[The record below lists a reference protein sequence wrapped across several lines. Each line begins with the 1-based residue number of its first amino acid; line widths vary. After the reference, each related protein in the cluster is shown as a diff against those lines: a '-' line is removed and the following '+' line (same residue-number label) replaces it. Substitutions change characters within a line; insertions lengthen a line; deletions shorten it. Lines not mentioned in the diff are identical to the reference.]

1 MCLLEEYILMRFC
14 DNKMEPTNIF
24 VRYIDGCWN
33 AACSSGFSSSED
45 DRATDDEADLPDF
58 RTMISSE
65 SGDSCSTHT
74 VCLKVV
80 CVLSKFQILTK
91 IRK

>member
-1 MCLLEEYILMRFC
+1 M
-14 DNKMEPTNIF
+14 
-24 VRYIDGCWN
+24 N
-33 AACSSGFSSSED
+33 AACPSGFSSSED

-65 SGDSCSTHT
+65 SGDSCFAHT
-74 VCLKVV
+74 VCLDVV
-80 CVLSKFQILTK
+80 RVMSKFRILTK